1 MGTRRVTGFRRW
13 APAVIIG
20 VVGIAFLG
28 IQLIRVIDKLDAAA
42 SADLGPMIAGIAIA
56 VAITAALVWWFVH
69 RSRAHR
75 VQVAEAFPDAYRL
88 ELTTTAE
95 LAAAASALGGE
106 RIPVNRTGT
115 LVVADGT
122 IRVYVGAVDVPR
134 IVVQVERL
142 LGVATGEVR
151 SGMYWLASVELIVA
165 SDAGPVE
172 LSILP
177 TQKSLVRPVSRAEVE
192 AIAERLRA
200 VLDAAA
206 RPA

>member
-1 MGTRRVTGFRRW
+1 MGTRKVTGFRRW

-20 VVGIAFLG
+20 VVGLAFLG
-28 IQLIRVIDKLDAAA
+28 IQLIRVIDKLDDSA
-42 SADLGPMIAGIAIA
+42 SADPGPMIAGIAIA
-56 VAITAALVWWFVH
+56 VVITAAVVWWFVH

-88 ELTTTAE
+88 ELATTAE

-115 LVVADGT
+115 LVVAHGT
-122 IRVYVGAVDVPR
+122 LRVYVGGVDVPR
-134 IVVQVERL
+134 IDVPVERVL
-142 LGVATGEVR
+142 EVGTGEVR
-151 SGMYWLASVELIVA
+151 SGMYWLPSVEVIVT
-165 SDAGPVE
+165 SEAGPVE
-172 LSILP
+172 LSLLP
-177 TQKSLVRPVSRAEVE
+177 TQKSLVRPVGRAEVA

-200 VLDAAA
+200 ELDAAA